1 MVTKATACCSVGK
14 GRGLEEGQTAEVQP
28 AKSTLKCEV
37 PGGVGV
43 EEM

>member
-1 MVTKATACCSVGK
+1 MLPCWK
-14 GRGLEEGQTAEVQP
+14 GRDFMEGQTAEVQP
-28 AKSTLKCEV
+28 GKSTLKCEV

>member
-1 MVTKATACCSVGK
+1 MLPRWR
-14 GRGLEEGQTAEVQP
+14 GRGLEEGQTAEVHP